1 MANEITISLQAKI
14 SMTFSEHFNR
24 AKNTQRVNK
33 QLRTFNYTLRKEFTY
48 LSQ

>member
-1 MANEITISLQAKI
+1 MDNEITISLQAKI
-14 SMTFSEHFNR
+14 SMTFAEHFNR
-24 AKNTQRVNK
+24 AKKYTMRNK